1 MQAQHKAV
9 LKDLRRGTFDD
20 KIDSYL
26 GGTPGLLPR
35 GVEEIPER
43 PSEVELA
50 PSEGTVD
57 MVAAGPPTE
66 QVLPMLLDELSAPV
80 VIIEKAPPPPPVP
93 PRITSPQIRSEEHT
107 SELKSPDATP

>member
-35 GVEEIPER
+35 GVEDVAR
-43 PSEVELA
+43 PSEAELA
-50 PSEGTVD
+50 PSSGAVEE
-57 MVAAGPPTE
+57 VAVGPPTE
-66 QVLPMLLDELSAPV
+66 QVLPLLRDELSAPV
-80 VIIEKAPPPPPVP
+80 MIVESAPPPRAAPPIPSVP
-93 PRITSPQIRSEEHT
+93 RPAERPSPPGT
-107 SELKSPDATP
+107 T